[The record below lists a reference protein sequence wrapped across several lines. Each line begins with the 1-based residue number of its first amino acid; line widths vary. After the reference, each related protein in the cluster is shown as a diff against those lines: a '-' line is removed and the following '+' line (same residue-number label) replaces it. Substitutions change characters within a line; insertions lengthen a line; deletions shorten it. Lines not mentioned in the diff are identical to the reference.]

1 MIDVSSLS
9 LSGYMHQFRTNLSE
23 IEFSDAFPVGEFT
36 LNRQN
41 LILEHKQWI
50 AQCNIIKSKYKY
62 TKAERQWFQREL
74 LELAKNKQEKIEA
87 EIKSKNK
94 I

>member
-1 MIDVSSLS
+1 MIDVASSSLS
-9 LSGYMHQFRTNLSE
+9 GQAHQFRTNLSE
-23 IEFSDAFPVGEFT
+23 IEFYNAFPVGEFT

-41 LILEHKQWI
+41 LILEHKQWS
-50 AQCNIIKSKYKY
+50 AQCNIIKTKYKY
-62 TKAERQWFQREL
+62 TNTERQWFQREL
-74 LELAKNKQEKIEA
+74 LGLAKDKQEKIEA